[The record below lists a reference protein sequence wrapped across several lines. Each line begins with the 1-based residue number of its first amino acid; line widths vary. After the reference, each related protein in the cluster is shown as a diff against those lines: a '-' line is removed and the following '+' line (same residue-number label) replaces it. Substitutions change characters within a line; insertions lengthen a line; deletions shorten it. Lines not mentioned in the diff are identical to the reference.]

1 VASNRPRL
9 TLARRE
15 LRSLTAEKTIVLALL
30 IQLFIA
36 GFSSFLVVGLVSL
49 SDPGAIQGGAMTVG
63 VVGNATPIVTAAIDE
78 QPTVEARG
86 FDTFVNASEEF
97 HERDLVAVL
106 EASHHENGTITVLAT
121 VPENSLRTTQIV
133 AQVRSTLEIVERRQ
147 RQRQSHSLKS
157 KLVPIPPE
165 PPESSPFFGFTYT
178 ILVPLLLFLPVFISG
193 SIAVDS
199 VTEEIER
206 ETLELLRVAPVSLR
220 QIVEG
225 KLLAAVGIAPIQALL
240 WIGLLGLN
248 GTSVQHVPLLTV
260 LVAALTT
267 ILVCLG
273 VGLAVTIGERRQAQ
287 LLYSLVMLTALT
299 AAVFLPEH
307 PANTIARLAIGSPGP
322 ETFLAT
328 AGYVAVAVA
337 ALIGIAIVTTRID
350 PDTV

>member
-1 VASNRPRL
+1 VASNWPRL
-9 TLARRE
+9 TIARRE
-15 LRSLTAEKTIVLALL
+15 LRSLTVEKTIVLALL

-63 VVGNATPIVTAAIDE
+63 VVGNATPIVTAAIDD
-78 QPTVEARG
+78 QPNVEARE
-86 FDTFVNASEEF
+86 FDSLSNASEAF

-106 EASHHENGTITVLAT
+106 EGNRFANGTIEVLAT

-133 AQVRSTLEIVERRQ
+133 SQIRSTVEIVERTQ
-147 RQRQSHSLKS
+147 RQRLAASLEHE
-157 KLVPIPPE
+157 LVPIPPE
-165 PPESSPFFGFTYT
+165 PPETSPFFGFTYT

-206 ETLELLRVAPVSLR
+206 DTLELLRVGPVSLR
-220 QIVEG
+220 EIVEG
-225 KLLAAVGIAPIQALL
+225 KLLTAVGIAPIQALL

-248 GTSVQHVPLLTV
+248 GTTVENVPLLAL
-260 LVAALTT
+260 LVAALAT

-287 LLYSLVMLTALT
+287 LLYSLVMLTGLT

-307 PANTIARLAIGSPGP
+307 PANTIARLAIGSPGV
-322 ETFLAT
+322 ETFVAT
-328 AGYVAVAVA
+328 AGYVVIAIG
-337 ALIGIAIVTTRID
+337 ALIGIAVVTTRID

>member
-63 VVGNATPIVTAAIDE
+63 VVGNATPLVTAAIDE
-78 QPTVEARG
+78 QSTVEARE
-86 FDTFVNASEEF
+86 FQTFGNASEEF
-97 HERDLVAVL
+97 HEGDVVAIL
-106 EASHHENGTITVLAT
+106 EANRFENGSIETLAT

-133 AQVRSTLEIVERRQ
+133 AQIRSTLEIAERQQ
-147 RQRQSHSLKS
+147 RQRLASSLRHE
-157 KLVPIPPE
+157 LVPLPPE
-165 PPESSPFFGFTYT
+165 PPENSPFLGFTYT

-225 KLLAAVGIAPIQALL
+225 KLLAAVAIAPVQALL
-240 WIGLLGLN
+240 WIGLLRLN
-248 GTSVQHVPLLTV
+248 GTTVEHVPVLIA
-260 LVAALTT
+260 LVAALAT

-287 LLYSLVMLTALT
+287 LLYSLVMLTGLS

-307 PANTIARLAIGSPGP
+307 PANTIARLAIGSPGT
-322 ETFLAT
+322 ETFLAA
-328 AGYVAVAVA
+328 AGYVVIALV
-337 ALIGIAIVTTRID
+337 ALIGIAVVTTRVD
-350 PDTV
+350 PDTF

>member
-1 VASNRPRL
+1 VASNWPRL

-49 SDPGAIQGGAMTVG
+49 SDPGAIEGGAMTVG
-63 VVGNATPIVTAAIDE
+63 VVGNGTPLVTAAIDE
-78 QPTVEARG
+78 QAGVEAR
-86 FDTFVNASEEF
+86 EF
-97 HERDLVAVL
+97 ETLGTATEAFQRRELVAVL
-106 EASHHENGTITVLAT
+106 EANRQPNGSIRVFAT

-133 AQVRSTLEIVERRQ
+133 AEIRSTLEIVERQQ
-147 RQRQSHSLKS
+147 RQRLATSLNQE
-157 KLVPIPPE
+157 LVPVPPE
-165 PPESSPFFGFTYT
+165 PPENSPFFGFTYT

-206 ETLELLRVAPVSLR
+206 ETLELLRVAPISLG

-225 KLLAAVGIAPIQALL
+225 KLLAAVAIAPLQALL
-240 WIGLLGLN
+240 WILLLGLN
-248 GTSVQHVPLLTV
+248 GTTVQYVGHLLL
-260 LVAALTT
+260 LVTALTT

-328 AGYVAVAVA
+328 GGYVALAAAALLAVA
-337 ALIGIAIVTTRID
+337 TVTRQID
-350 PDTV
+350 PDAV